1 MSNKISYESVLV
13 AQPDWNKKEG
23 KQFFQKLRGIIR
35 QFQGE
40 IHHIDSWG
48 TRQLANSNEKKCSQG
63 LYFHFSFQ
71 GQAGVVA
78 ELSRHIRMNN
88 SIVYHHFEKLSDKR
102 SLEEHLKE
110 FRYVVE
116 DSIKTEKERLVRL
129 QQKRKNFMSRSGAR
143 A

>member
-1 MSNKISYESVLV
+1 MSKKIPYEAVLV
-13 AQPDWNKKEG
+13 AQPDWKKEDG
-23 KQFFQKLRGIIR
+23 KQFFQKLRGIVR

-48 TRQLANSNEKKCSQG
+48 TRQLANSNRKRCSQG

-71 GQAGVVA
+71 GQAGVVT

-88 SIVYHHFEKLSDKR
+88 SIVYHHFERLSDKR
-102 SLEEHLKE
+102 SLEEHLKA
-110 FRYVVE
+110 FRLIVE
-116 DSIKTEKERLVRL
+116 DSIKMEKERLARL
-129 QQKRKNFMSRSGAR
+129 QQKRKNFMSRGGAR